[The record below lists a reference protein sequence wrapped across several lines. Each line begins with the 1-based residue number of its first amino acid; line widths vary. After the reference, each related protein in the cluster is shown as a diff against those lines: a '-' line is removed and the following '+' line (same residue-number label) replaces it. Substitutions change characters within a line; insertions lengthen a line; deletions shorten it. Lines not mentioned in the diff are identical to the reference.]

1 MSQNKRALLIVG
13 SPRCEKSNSE
23 AIGTYLMERLGEKG
37 VVWDKVYTYRLTRTA
52 EGREKLLN
60 AVYGA
65 DILVLASPLYVD
77 SIPSFTINAME
88 LINEH
93 RRAIESPKEQKLF
106 VIVNC
111 GFPEPSHNQ
120 TALAIYRRFALES
133 GIEWVGGAHV
143 GWGMAI
149 DGRSLDSVGG
159 MVKNLMRGL
168 QLAAGALAG
177 DIPVP
182 KEAEELI
189 SRPFMPLVL
198 AKLMTSVAGGVG
210 WNSEARKNGVRNR
223 MHDRP
228 YESD

>member
-1 MSQNKRALLIVG
+1 MSQNKRALLMVG

-37 VVWDKVYTYRLTRTA
+37 VAWDKVYTYRLTRTA
-52 EGREKLLN
+52 EGQEKLIN
-60 AVYGA
+60 AVYRA

-77 SIPSFTINAME
+77 SIPSFTVKAME

-93 RRAIESPKEQKLF
+93 RRSIESPKEQKLF

-120 TALAIYRRFALES
+120 TALAIYGRFALES
-133 GIEWVGGAHV
+133 GIEWAGGARV

-159 MVKNLMRGL
+159 MVRNLMRGL

-177 DIPVP
+177 GIPLP
-182 KEAEELI
+182 KEVEELT
-189 SRPFMPLVL
+189 SKPFMRPFL
-198 AKLMTSVAGGVG
+198 AKLMTLVTGRVS
-210 WNSEARKNGVRNR
+210 WNSQARKNGVRNR
-223 MHDRP
+223 MYDRP